1 MASGMKRLAKET
13 AVYGMSSIIGR
24 FLNWMLVPIYT
35 RVFTNTGDFGIVTN
49 LYGWVALLL
58 VLLTCGME
66 TGFFRFVNKKEEKE
80 PMWIYVTTLAW
91 IGALAVG
98 FILFSLLLL
107 RPIAGLISYT
117 APLEFL
123 GMMLVIT
130 AVDAFC
136 CIPFAYLRYAGQA
149 YRFAGIKLLSIFLNI
164 FLNVFFLLLCPW
176 LYSHC
181 PTSVD
186 WFFRP
191 DYGVGYVFVA
201 NVITTGVTLVCL
213 LPTIKPGLVA
223 RPDFTLLKQMLRY
236 SFPIL
241 ILGIAGIFNQTAD
254 KILFPLLFDDK
265 AEAYRQLGIYG
276 ACFKVAVVM
285 VMFIQAFRYAYEP
298 FIFAKNKNEGNTKA
312 YAEAMKYFI
321 IFSLLIFLGVMFYID
336 IIKYFVGSRYY
347 DGLQVVPI
355 VMMGEFFFGIYFNL
369 SFWYKLIDQT
379 QWGAYF
385 SLIGCAATVLIIVLF
400 APHYGYMACAWA
412 SFSCNLLI
420 MLLSYFIG
428 QKKYPIQYD
437 LKSAGTYF
445 SLAAVCYIAG
455 MYVPIDSEILRLAYR
470 TAILLLF
477 LIFIIKKD
485 LPLSELPYVGRF
497 FHKRHES

>member
-1 MASGMKRLAKET
+1 MAGGMKRLAKET
-13 AVYGMSSIIGR
+13 AVYGLSSIIGR
-24 FLNWMLVPIYT
+24 FLNWMLVPMYT
-35 RVFTNTGDFGIVTN
+35 RVFTDTGDFGIVTN

-58 VLLTCGME
+58 VLLTFGME
-66 TGFFRFVNKKEEKE
+66 TGFFRFINKKEETE
-80 PMWIYVTTLAW
+80 PMRVYATTMAW
-91 IGALAVG
+91 VG
-98 FILFSLLLL
+98 GLSGTFLLLSLLFLQ
-107 RPIAGLISYT
+107 PIADALRYT
-117 APLEFL
+117 APLEYL
-123 GMMLVIT
+123 GMMLGIT

-149 YRFAGIKLLSIFLNI
+149 YRFAGIKLLGIFLNI
-164 FLNVFFLLLCPW
+164 FLNIFFLVICPW
-176 LYSHC
+176 LYTRM
-181 PTSVD
+181 PETIG
-186 WFFRP
+186 WFYRP

-201 NVITTGVTLVCL
+201 NVITTGITFLCL
-213 LPTIKPGLVA
+213 LPSMLPGFKA
-223 RPDFTLLKQMLRY
+223 RPNGTLLKEMLHY

-265 AEAYRQLGIYG
+265 TEAYRQLGIYG

-298 FIFAKNKNEGNTKA
+298 FIFAKNKSEGNTKA

-321 IFSLLIFLGVMFYID
+321 IFSLFIFLGVMFYID

-355 VMMGEFFFGIYFNL
+355 VMLGEFFFGIYFNL

-385 SLIGCAATVLIIVLF
+385 SMIGCAATVAIIILF
-400 APHYGYMACAWA
+400 APTYGYMACAWA
-412 SFSCNLLI
+412 SFCCNLLM

-428 QKKYPIQYD
+428 QKKYPIAYD
-437 LKSAGTYF
+437 LRSAAFYF
-445 SLAAVCYIAG
+445 GLAAVLYVVG
-455 MYVPIDSEILRLAYR
+455 MYVPYPSTGVALLVR
-470 TAILLLF
+470 TVLLIGF
-477 LIFIIKKD
+477 VAFVIRRD
-485 LPLSELPYVGRF
+485 LPLAEIPYIGNRL
-497 FHKRHES
+497 KRS